1 MDLSAEEEAIKSH
14 LDQLKKD
21 ETALHEERRML
32 EGEKAAHQ
40 KELKRCQ
47 SEDRSR
53 FTKVVINTPPFFE
66 KKTNGHDDVLCKPF
80 HTSFIS

>member
-1 MDLSAEEEAIKSH
+1 MDLDLSAEEEAIKSQ

-53 FTKVVINTPPFFE
+53 FTKVADHFLTTCCTTDCTI
-66 KKTNGHDDVLCKPF
+66 
-80 HTSFIS
+80 

>member
-1 MDLSAEEEAIKSH
+1 MDLDLSAEEEAIKSH

-32 EGEKAAHQ
+32 EEQKAVHQ
-40 KELKRCQ
+40 KEIKRCQ

-53 FTKVVINTPPFFE
+53 FTKVRQMGGSIVYS
-66 KKTNGHDDVLCKPF
+66 V
-80 HTSFIS
+80 S